1 MRPVTR
7 ALKAFFRCPRERR
20 AANLDAAAFDH
31 QVVLWSTVQNGVYG
45 HLDPKSG
52 QWPVFY
58 LRVELAQTARA
69 APCLVGATQD
79 SVAGCGSPRISS
91 EITLVSTTILDRRRA
106 VLPGP
111 RRPAARDRHRKV
123 GQSAGEWP
131 PQIRPRLVAFARH
144 GFDEDGARLG
154 FDRTAMAR
162 RPQAQ
167 AFLPS
172 EEKSIRLS
180 VLPEPLLMRAD
191 EL

>member
-1 MRPVTR
+1 M
-7 ALKAFFRCPRERR
+7 
-20 AANLDAAAFDH
+20 
-31 QVVLWSTVQNGVYG
+31 
-45 HLDPKSG
+45 
-52 QWPVFY
+52 
-58 LRVELAQTARA
+58 
-69 APCLVGATQD
+69 
-79 SVAGCGSPRISS
+79 
-91 EITLVSTTILDRRRA
+91 
-106 VLPGP
+106 LPGP